1 MPPWKSLLQFNSIG
15 TLMPKNRAADFA
27 AEVFGVMKHEVDAFL
42 PDRVVNKC
50 FVDRPRDNAPPQPSI
65 AGDPLTVWVGVDLA
79 GHSKSELGLCALV
92 AGSGR
97 IILIGAASVSVARCQ
112 MSELQAIVRDFTKQL
127 RAHPW
132 VDARNSIIVPVI
144 ECNLNE
150 VSAMSL
156 LAAFEEFPPLFMP
169 FTADRFP
176 TLVTP
181 GVGVWTNED
190 TKLASL
196 QVHAAQPPTH
206 NRGGGGGQGGII
218 DSLIARLLAT
228 TRAGNVP
235 SADGGVVRRGRGR
248 RHNRPVRV

>member
-206 NRGGGGGQGGII
+206 NRGGGGGAGGHNCFLNC
-218 DSLIARLLAT
+218 SIACYH
-228 TRAGNVP
+228 TR
-235 SADGGVVRRGRGR
+235 R
-248 RHNRPVRV
+248 